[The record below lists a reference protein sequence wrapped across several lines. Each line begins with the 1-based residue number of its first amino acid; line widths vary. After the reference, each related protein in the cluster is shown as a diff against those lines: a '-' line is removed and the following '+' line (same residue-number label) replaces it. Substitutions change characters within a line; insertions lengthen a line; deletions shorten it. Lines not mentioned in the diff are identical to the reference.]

1 MDRETCEHGA
11 PVSQICERCDLTA
24 VERLG
29 LAISNA
35 GVTWTNEMREEWDK
49 AADEIKLLRLKLRE
63 VINECGEYACENNGL
78 KQQLAE
84 CQAQVKQA
92 KREAVLMVANWVEPQ
107 RNIIPA
113 TGEEFAAA
121 IRIAKELET

>member
-1 MDRETCEHGA
+1 MTIKGKGFNPDGGGFSSLIINDVEVSCEEIELLHK
-11 PVSQICERCDLTA
+11 Q
-24 VERLG
+24 
-29 LAISNA
+29 LA
-35 GVTWTNEMREEWDK
+35 
-49 AADEIKLLRLKLRE
+49 E
-63 VINECGEYACENNGL
+63 VVDECGEYACENNGL

>member
-11 PVSQICERCDLTA
+11 PVSQICDRCDLTA
-24 VERLG
+24 VDRLG

-49 AADEIKLLRLKLRE
+49 AADEIKLLQLRLKE

-78 KQQLAE
+78 KQQIANL
-84 CQAQVKQA
+84 QALLDKTRLV
-92 KREAVLMVANWVEPQ
+92 
-107 RNIIPA
+107 
-113 TGEEFAAA
+113 
-121 IRIAKELET
+121 